1 MDTNVAMADE
11 WPSALKTATG
21 TAHEPA
27 GGVTISPNSRLL
39 DLTLTNA
46 EYLLNYAVEA
56 GIAVE
61 PDITQRIIAAR
72 RLGDAVWD
80 SPDAGALVSAI
91 TKLAGKLHPVTAE
104 TLRGC
109 REDADDAIS
118 SYKKIVFWLAAFII
132 PLSVVSFIYTA
143 ISNSITAELKIANE
157 LAVTLHT
164 QLDPSAT
171 AEPSQSAPPGALAE
185 LQRFAATTRAVYSRT
200 RQLNVLIFGICGD
213 PSYRADESRAEHD
226 KRLSDEMQLPIDLPN
241 KTRELQT
248 QINQKTQTYQ
258 NVRLYAN
265 SAQDASAIFWG
276 AISTCIL
283 PMLYALLGACAYV
296 LRAFTEQIERRTFAP
311 SYATPARFIIAGIG
325 GGVVGLFNNFTVGQ
339 GVSLPPLALAFLIG
353 YAADIFFSFLEGSM
367 RNLRGGKARQ
377 GT

>member
-1 MDTNVAMADE
+1 MDTNVLMADE
-11 WPSALKTATG
+11 PPYAQKTEIGIAQEPGGNAT
-21 TAHEPA
+21 
-27 GGVTISPNSRLL
+27 VSRKTKLL
-39 DLTLTNA
+39 DHTLTNA
-46 EYLLNYAVEA
+46 EHLLNYAVEA
-56 GIAVE
+56 GIQVE

-109 REDADDAIS
+109 REDADDAIRI
-118 SYKKIVFWLAAFII
+118 YKKIVFWLAAFII
-132 PLSVVSFIYTA
+132 PLSVISFIYTA

-157 LAVTLHT
+157 LAITLHT
-164 QLDPSAT
+164 QLDPSAA
-171 AEPSQSAPPGALAE
+171 AEAIQIAPPGTLAE
-185 LQRFAATTRAVYSRT
+185 LQQFAATIRAAYSRT
-200 RQLNVLIFGICGD
+200 RQLNVLIFGLCGD
-213 PSYRADESRAEHD
+213 PTYKAGESQADHD
-226 KRLSDEMQLPIDLPN
+226 KRLGDEMQLPTGLPN
-241 KTRELQT
+241 KTRELQEQT
-248 QINQKTQTYQ
+248 NLKTQTYQ

-265 SAQDASAIFWG
+265 SVQDDSAIFWG

-325 GGVVGLFNNFTVGQ
+325 GGVVGLFNNFTIGQ

-367 RNLRGGKARQ
+367 RNLRGAKARQ
-377 GT
+377 MT